1 MPCNIF
7 PKIYGLIDK
16 SVFDVML
23 NTCSKTDIPPKPNKK
38 EVKIIFIESFL
49 QAIVEKEEMPFVI
62 SIKPL
67 SRGKQNDVSIFNKL
81 KIGFINVEQY

>member
-7 PKIYGLIDK
+7 PKIYGLIER
-16 SVFDVML
+16 SVFAIIL
-23 NTCSKTDIPPKPNKK
+23 TTWSNTEIPPNPSKN
-38 EVKIIFIESFL
+38 EVKIRFIDIFL